1 MAEIKAF
8 RGMRYNTKK
17 AGEISQLCC
26 PPYDIISEEQRLGY
40 ISENEYNIIRLE
52 LPKEGENPYQTA
64 REILDMWRNKGVLVS
79 EDKPAIYVY
88 EEEFTAYGERKRIK
102 GIIPVFILKSLK
114 RESFFRTSSLFQ
126 RLKRTDLIL

>member
-8 RGMRYNTKK
+8 RGMRYNTEK

-79 EDKPAIYVY
+79 EDKPARVSS
-88 EEEFTAYGERKRIK
+88 
-102 GIIPVFILKSLK
+102 PVFILKSLK
-114 RESFFRTSSLFQ
+114 RESSFRTSSLFQ